1 VGHHSLLQMLSR
13 CWVTPQQQRFNCA
26 ELIAEVAS
34 GSNAAVQNN
43 RPSQACVTAA
53 RKGLRP
59 RGAGGVTDVPF
70 AATAVEN
77 RPASARDRSCDHDR
91 RQRTERSIAMC
102 VSGISER

>member
-26 ELIAEVAS
+26 ELIAEVAP

-43 RPSQACVTAA
+43 RPSQARVTAT

-59 RGAGGVTDVPF
+59 RANMRGGWSYGCAIRGDRGREQAGLRAG
-70 AATAVEN
+70 
-77 RPASARDRSCDHDR
+77 SILRS
-91 RQRTERSIAMC
+91 
-102 VSGISER
+102 